1 MGYDDVLSQEVS
13 DTNSLLLNFYIRSIL
28 DKRIID
34 KPTRIIIQ
42 LNDGTKEE
50 LIPKNKY
57 NELIVS
63 DTLSSLMISQLAEN
77 PKLWGVFEEIFSFK
91 GLKINLSSIFNY
103 SINNKTTTLKITDL
117 IFLAL
122 EKNQI
127 FIGYVLNDKLYLNP
141 PKSLEISLDES
152 LELVYLA

>member
-1 MGYDDVLSQEVS
+1 MTLHLKRYLIQ
-13 DTNSLLLNFYIRSIL
+13 THYLLNFYVRSIL
-28 DKRIID
+28 DRQKND

-63 DTLSSLMISQLAEN
+63 DTLSALMISQLADN
-77 PKLWGVFEEIFSFK
+77 PRLWDVFEELFSFK
-91 GLKINLSSIFNY
+91 GLKINMSTIFKYLDTKDIKSIKV
-103 SINNKTTTLKITDL
+103 IDL
-117 IFLAL
+117 ILLAL

-127 FIGYVLNDKLYLNP
+127 FIGYILQDKLHLNP
-141 PKSLEISLDES
+141 PKSKEIIIDLSLEI
-152 LELVYLA
+152 VYIS